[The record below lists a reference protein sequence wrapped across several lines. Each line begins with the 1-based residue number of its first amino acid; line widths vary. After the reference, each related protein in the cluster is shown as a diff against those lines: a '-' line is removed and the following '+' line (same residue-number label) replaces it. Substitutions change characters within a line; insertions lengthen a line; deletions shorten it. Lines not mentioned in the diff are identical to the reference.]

1 ESIASSAVTAFP
13 DRARDRNVAS
23 RRMRAYCCPVA
34 LCFPF
39 VTSNAS
45 SHASIAETVAPVA
58 LRTRFVAVAL
68 QLEEKARGD
77 RGVGEVREHA
87 VDAKTIELQVL
98 VDRVAGVVGQQPLL
112 LVAERPGVDEESDLV
127 GTRDQVGRRQRA
139 AARLAW
145 RGRARD
151 WDRGH
156 DVALPRADTVGI
168 GLDLAQAGVGDEEPE
183 GARKQARIARGG
195 P

>member
-1 ESIASSAVTAFP
+1 MAGRQRTTGASSRCAWKTFAVCRTPSDESIASSAVTAFP
-13 DRARDRNVAS
+13 DRGRDRNVAS

-87 VDAKTIELQVL
+87 VDAKT
-98 VDRVAGVVGQQPLL
+98 
-112 LVAERPGVDEESDLV
+112 
-127 GTRDQVGRRQRA
+127 
-139 AARLAW
+139 
-145 RGRARD
+145 
-151 WDRGH
+151 
-156 DVALPRADTVGI
+156 
-168 GLDLAQAGVGDEEPE
+168 
-183 GARKQARIARGG
+183 
-195 P
+195 